1 MTPPRSRSNSLRSEV
16 ESKLKGIV
24 AKFESV
30 HNVVE
35 SVREHVDQI
44 AGDRSSVLEGVSLGK
59 YAVGAL
65 GLSGP
70 LAAAVVIAGGLFG
83 RRLKT
88 RVKRLEAIIS
98 PALNSQHST
107 FNPVP
112 IA

>member
-35 SVREHVDQI
+35 TVRHHVEQI
-44 AGDRSSVLEGVSLGK
+44 AGDRTSILEGVSLGK
-59 YAVGAL
+59 VAVGAL

-70 LAAAVVIAGGLFG
+70 LAAAVIIAGGLFG
-83 RRLKT
+83 RRIKS
-88 RVKRLEAIIS
+88 RVKQLEATIS
-98 PALNSQHST
+98 PTLNTKTS
-107 FNPVP
+107 
-112 IA
+112 